1 MPRTQVTTLNRV
13 NDYGHDIRMARY
25 NRHWTR
31 ERLADEAGVTVAQV
45 NKIENGEADPTPV
58 LKALQL
64 VEVTMLVSDLEA
76 NFLRILQSTAQ
87 DISKEKL
94 PVVLASVLDVVGRAA
109 AGIDPKPT
117 VGQLNYVSG
126 VADIDQ
132 RIG

>member
-1 MPRTQVTTLNRV
+1 MITLTGV

-25 NRHWTR
+25 NRQWTR

-45 NKIENGEADPTPV
+45 NEIENGDADPTPV

-87 DISKEKL
+87 EIPKEKL

>member
-1 MPRTQVTTLNRV
+1 MPIAQVITLFGV

-87 DISKEKL
+87 EISKEKL
-94 PVVLASVLDVVGRAA
+94 PVVLAAVLDVVGRAA
-109 AGIDPKPT
+109 AGIDPRPT

-132 RIG
+132 QIG